1 MQTVTFYS
9 YKGGTGR
16 SLVLANAAW
25 YLARLGQKVVALDF
39 DLEAPG
45 LHYKFSLDPD
55 GKALPVQR
63 GVVNYIHSFTE
74 DAGAMRPIKEFAL
87 EVNVP
92 SAAKPITLIPAG
104 RVPSADYWFKL
115 SQINWHEL
123 FYSPH
128 ASGVQI
134 LLELKNRILDQIE
147 PDFLLVDSRTG
158 ITEMGGVATTLFADR
173 VICLVSP
180 AMENLEGSRAVLRSL
195 KRSRRESDTANIDIM
210 LALSRLPE
218 MKSSEDEKALTR
230 HIQSVMNEEADDLRD
245 TLACEH
251 VFVLHSEAALQVRET
266 LRVGSGISP
275 DESVLLRD
283 YLRLFA
289 SVVPWEMI
297 EPDVHGL
304 LQQAREKIL
313 DDPNGAVKE
322 VEELAE
328 SYGRPEIYRD
338 LLRFYNVRNLSAS
351 LILKRAQQLWNIS
364 GDSDEPALWQA
375 VSKAFKPVRK
385 FEREREKEWYANL
398 DFISAVWRGAG
409 KRDPQF
415 GLRLARAYD
424 YEDLDSLGA
433 DVLLEIIKASGPTEE
448 VAARC
453 ITMLDNARRGKEADD
468 LIMEHKSALIESRDF
483 LQAWARHALRSN
495 RREAVVEFTEA
506 PLVSKI
512 RDLPPSLAFKILNR
526 SGLKEEAA
534 TYADRALS
542 EASSGQASPGELIEI
557 GEVFRD
563 MDRWDEFEKAV
574 DQNYPDHML
583 DMVKDRL
590 SIRPRRRS

>member
-1 MQTVTFYS
+1 MQTITFYS

-16 SLVLANAAW
+16 SLALANAAR

-45 LHYKFSLDPD
+45 LHYKFCLDPED
-55 GKALPVQR
+55 KALPVQA
-63 GVVNYIHSFTE
+63 GVVDYIYSFME
-74 DAGAMRPIKEFAL
+74 EGGASRPVREFAL

-104 RVPSADYWFKL
+104 RVPSVDYWFKL

-134 LLELKNRILDQIE
+134 LLELKNRILDEIE

-158 ITEMGGVATTLFADR
+158 ITEMSGVATTLFADR

-180 AMENLEGSRAVLRSL
+180 TMENLEGSRAVLRSL
-195 KRSRRESDTANIDIM
+195 KRSRRESGTTDIEIM
-210 LALSRLPE
+210 VALSRLPE
-218 MKSSEDEKALTR
+218 MKDSEVEKALTR
-230 HIQSVMNEEADDLRD
+230 HIQSVMNQEADDLKD
-245 TLACEH
+245 TLACQH
-251 VFVLHSEAALQVRET
+251 VFVLHSEAALQIRET

-297 EPDVHGL
+297 EPVVHGL

-313 DDPNGAVKE
+313 DDPDGAVKE

-338 LLRFYNVRNLSAS
+338 LLRFYNVRNLSS
-351 LILKRAQQLWNIS
+351 GLILKRAQQLWDLS
-364 GDSDEPALWQA
+364 GDPDDPALWQA
-375 VSKAFKPVRK
+375 VNKAFKPLRK
-385 FEREREKEWYANL
+385 YEREKEWYPSL

-409 KRDPQF
+409 KRDRQF
-415 GLRLARAYD
+415 GMGLARAYG

-433 DVLLEIIKASGPTEE
+433 NVLLEIIDTSGPTGEI
-448 VAARC
+448 ASRC
-453 ITMLDNARRGKEADD
+453 IAMLDNARRGKEADD
-468 LIMEHKSALIESRDF
+468 LITEHKTALADAREF
-483 LQAWARHALRSN
+483 LAAWARHALRSN
-495 RREAVVEFTEA
+495 RKEALVEFTQP
-506 PLVSKI
+506 PLVGKLK
-512 RDLPPSLAFKILNR
+512 DLPAHLVIRIYYRL
-526 SGLKEEAA
+526 GMKEEAA
-534 TYADRALS
+534 AYADATLREVSEGRLAESTLTEVAEVFSELDRGDEFQRALDREHRERPS
-542 EASSGQASPGELIEI
+542 ETL
-557 GEVFRD
+557 R
-563 MDRWDEFEKAV
+563 
-574 DQNYPDHML
+574 
-583 DMVKDRL
+583 DRL
-590 SIRPRRRS
+590 GLLRLRK

>member
-1 MQTVTFYS
+1 MQTITFYS

-16 SLVLANAAW
+16 SLALANAAW
-25 YLARLGQKVVALDF
+25 YLARLGQRVVALDF
-39 DLEAPG
+39 DLGAPG

-63 GVVNYIHSFTE
+63 GVVDYIYSFTE
-74 DAGAMRPIKEFAL
+74 DRGATRPIKEFAL

-104 RVPSADYWFKL
+104 HVPSVDYWFKL
-115 SQINWHEL
+115 SQIDWHEL
-123 FYSPH
+123 LYSPH

-134 LLELKNRILDQIE
+134 LLELKNRILDEME

-195 KRSRRESDTANIDIM
+195 KRSRRESGAMDIEIM
-210 LALSRLPE
+210 VALSRLPE
-218 MKSSEDEKALTR
+218 MKSPEDEKGLIG
-230 HIQSVMNEEADDLRD
+230 HIQSVMNEEADDLSD
-245 TLACEH
+245 TLACQH

-313 DDPNGAVKE
+313 DDPDGAVKE

-338 LLRFYNVRNLSAS
+338 LLRFYNVRNLSS
-351 LILKRAQQLWNIS
+351 GLLLKRAQQLWDLS
-364 GDSDEPALWQA
+364 GDSDDPALWQA
-375 VSKAFKPVRK
+375 VNKAFKPL
-385 FEREREKEWYANL
+385 REYEKEKEWYPSL

-409 KRDPQF
+409 KRDAQL
-415 GLRLARAYD
+415 GIRLARAYD
-424 YEDLDSLGA
+424 YENLDSLGA
-433 DVLLEIIKASGPTEE
+433 DVLLEIIRTSGPTEE
-448 VAARC
+448 VASRC
-453 ITMLDNARRGKEADD
+453 VTMLDYARRGKEADD
-468 LIMEHKSALIESRDF
+468 LITKHKTALADAREF
-483 LQAWARHALRSN
+483 LEAWARHALRSG
-495 RREAVVEFTEA
+495 RSEALAELTQP
-506 PLVSKI
+506 PLVSKLKG
-512 RDLPPSLAFKILNR
+512 LPPHLLIRIYYR
-526 SGLKEEAA
+526 SGMKEEAA
-534 TYADRALS
+534 PYADAVLREISQGGFPESVVMEL
-542 EASSGQASPGELIEI
+542 GELFLE
-557 GEVFRD
+557 
-563 MDRWDEFEKAV
+563 MDRWDEFERV
-574 DQNYPDHML
+574 LDRNYPGHVLEML
-583 DMVKDRL
+583 RDRL
-590 SIRPRRRS
+590 GVRPRRR